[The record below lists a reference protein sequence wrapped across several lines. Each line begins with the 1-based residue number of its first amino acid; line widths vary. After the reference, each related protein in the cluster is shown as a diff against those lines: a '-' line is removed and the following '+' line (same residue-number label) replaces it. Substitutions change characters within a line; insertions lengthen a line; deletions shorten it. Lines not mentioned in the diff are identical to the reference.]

1 MYKKSLK
8 NLEQIG
14 IQINEK
20 FFTLETLDTPLL
32 RSVTTPLESI
42 DEKKGVKLT
51 AREFLPAKLVQAI
64 VEVGMTKSEKQF
76 ASLHKRFYEEE
87 HLSAGMARV
96 VAEVLEFVKLE
107 KNKLLLTKKAQEFL
121 SLSIHQRYIVLLNI
135 MFGLNIGYFDGYQE
149 ALCVHRSSVIMLQ
162 FLRDKSREY
171 REVDVYVAML
181 LELYPH
187 LEEEIEHLEVE
198 LSSSDQFDIFVKIV
212 QTRLFE
218 RLYLPLG
225 LVDMKIDSS
234 YKESDLFAKT
244 QLLDTLITAKYAIN
258 KEMVLSKKL
267 IKTFENE
274 MHKNNLEINLFE
286 TIMFLFSQF
295 AYTPWPP
302 NQKVIDALMQ
312 RHALIGSL
320 RKSYELFYNK
330 LIEAVKT
337 TYQEF
342 TQLDKVGAKR
352 DELVAKYVNMSE
364 ALAKLPIKPK
374 PYATAQNLAI
384 IPMFVFDILKIHYK
398 IDSFSKDFILEIEK
412 EFGEEF
418 ALSIGNFIMLLQ
430 QLEKDGRKLKK
441 SKPHFEQSV
450 KEFVQVYLMIVL
462 ELRSRGL

>member
-1 MYKKSLK
+1 MYKKSLEK
-8 NLEQIG
+8 LEQID
-14 IQINEK
+14 IQIDEK
-20 FFTLETLDTPLL
+20 FFTLETIDAPLL
-32 RSVTTPLESI
+32 RSVTTLLESI

-51 AREFLPAKLVQAI
+51 ARGFLPTKLVQAI
-64 VEVGMTKSEKQF
+64 VEVGVTESEKRF
-76 ASLHKRFYEEE
+76 ASMNKRFYEEE

-96 VAEVLEFVKLE
+96 VSEVLEFVKLE

-135 MFGLNIGYFDGYQE
+135 MFGLNIGYFDRYQE
-149 ALCVHRSSVIMLQ
+149 AECVHSSSVIMLQ
-162 FLRDKSREY
+162 FLRDRSKEY
-171 REVDVYVAML
+171 REVEVYVAML
-181 LELYPH
+181 LELYPF
-187 LEEEIEHLEVE
+187 LEENIERLELE
-198 LSSSDQFDIFVKIV
+198 LSSSDTFDIFVKIS

-218 RLYLPLG
+218 RVYLPLG
-225 LVDMKIDSS
+225 LVDMKIGSS
-234 YKESDLFAKT
+234 YEEKDLFAKT

-267 IKTFENE
+267 IKTFESE
-274 MHKNNLEINLFE
+274 IRKNNLEINLFE

-295 AYTPWPP
+295 TYTPWPP
-302 NQKVIDALMQ
+302 NKKVIDTLMQ
-312 RHALIGSL
+312 KYAVIGSL
-320 RKSYELFYNK
+320 RKSYELFYNN

-352 DELVAKYVNMSE
+352 DELVAEYINMTE

-374 PYATAQNLAI
+374 PYATTQNLTI
-384 IPMFVFDILKIHYK
+384 VPMFVFDILRIHYK

-418 ALSIGNFIMLLQ
+418 ALNIGNFLMLLQ

-441 SKPHFEQSV
+441 SKPHFEQGV
-450 KEFVQVYLMIVL
+450 KEFVRVYLMILL
-462 ELRSRGL
+462 ELHSRDL